1 MGPVWRDA
9 AFWAVRTGRHAQN
22 HRGSLLPP
30 TPCPAPGSKAF
41 PCPLLFTNPPAGGQR
56 RKPLVSTRRNKL
68 QASQPWDWETGVQRY
83 ARGSGE
89 LFRSGQTT
97 PSPWGGGGWDWLASP
112 ALRFLACEMG
122 APAPDSGAAQS
133 RCARGQDAGFSCQRQ
148 LTRKPRVGGR
158 NFSSIKSCCAPL
170 PQKERK

>member
-1 MGPVWRDA
+1 MRGASPVGPVWRDA

-97 PSPWGGGGWDWLASP
+97 PSPWGGGAGTGWPAPPSGSSP
-112 ALRFLACEMG
+112 AKWERQPLT
-122 APAPDSGAAQS
+122 PAPPRAGVPAGRTLAFPASGNS
-133 RCARGQDAGFSCQRQ
+133 RGSQESV
-148 LTRKPRVGGR
+148 VGI
-158 NFSSIKSCCAPL
+158 SAP
-170 PQKERK
+170 